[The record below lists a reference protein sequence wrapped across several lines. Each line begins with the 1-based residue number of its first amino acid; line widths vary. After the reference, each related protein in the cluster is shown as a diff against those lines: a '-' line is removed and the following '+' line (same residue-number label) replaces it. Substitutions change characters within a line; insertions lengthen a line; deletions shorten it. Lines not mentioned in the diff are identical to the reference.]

1 MILKIEGIFSTLA
14 IMLYFLKGYKWTWD
28 TRDIAVVAFEMCNL
42 VPFLGIIISQRRS
55 NGDGF
60 VLINLD
66 IIYALIS
73 SCISTSLIF
82 VIAFLLGAPLLNLG
96 TFLISIYLGIIAF
109 KSCCISGYKNVL
121 KMMINS
127 SFPFPENLMLSPF
140 YYSCLFAYLFS
151 FFIAMDWPINWRIW
165 PHPLITGTIFGKFIG
180 MIYISIITDFQIEK
194 KNL

>member
-1 MILKIEGIFSTLA
+1 MILKIEGIFSTLT

-28 TRDIAVVAFEMCNL
+28 TRDITVVSFEMCNL
-42 VPFLGIIISQRRS
+42 VLFLGIIISQKRS

-82 VIAFLLGAPLLNLG
+82 VIAFLLGAPLLNFG

-109 KSCCISGYKNVL
+109 KSYCILGYKNIL
-121 KMMINS
+121 KMIIN
-127 SFPFPENLMLSPF
+127 
-140 YYSCLFAYLFS
+140 
-151 FFIAMDWPINWRIW
+151 R
-165 PHPLITGTIFGKFIG
+165 
-180 MIYISIITDFQIEK
+180 
-194 KNL
+194 